1 MAPRAFFEARAS
13 KRCRTGSEMASQYT
27 PPPPGVVCP
36 WRQIRRP
43 RGAIEMGTLPDPGR
57 IPPSLLIQINIK
69 AVNRT
74 YWRYCGH
81 SIRDALE
88 ESQHAF

>member
-1 MAPRAFFEARAS
+1 
-13 KRCRTGSEMASQYT
+13 
-27 PPPPGVVCP
+27 
-36 WRQIRRP
+36 
-43 RGAIEMGTLPDPGR
+43 MGTLPDPGR
-57 IPPSLLIQINIK
+57 IPPSLLIQINMK

-88 ESQHAF
+88 ESRHAF